1 MPAVLLPRKRRE
13 LSQAAATFLLLM
25 VSELDKDTDP
35 GHLTNSSVSSRGQP
49 LSQGAGKAAETSGA
63 LQTLLQQLGRAQG
76 KQGAA
81 EHRPLF
87 LQGRG
92 RHGRRDGIRA
102 KIRFTNEAH
111 GRSNFAITH
120 SLLCN

>member
-1 MPAVLLPRKRRE
+1 ME
-13 LSQAAATFLLLM
+13 LSRT
-25 VSELDKDTDP
+25 
-35 GHLTNSSVSSRGQP
+35 
-49 LSQGAGKAAETSGA
+49 
-63 LQTLLQQLGRAQG
+63 LQTCLQQLGTAQR

-81 EHRPLF
+81 GPRSLL
-87 LQGRG
+87 LQARG
-92 RHGRRDGIRA
+92 HPGRRDGIRA

>member
-1 MPAVLLPRKRRE
+1 MGR
-13 LSQAAATFLLLM
+13 
-25 VSELDKDTDP
+25 
-35 GHLTNSSVSSRGQP
+35 
-49 LSQGAGKAAETSGA
+49 A

-81 EHRPLF
+81 EPRPLL

-92 RHGRRDGIRA
+92 RPERRDGIRA

-111 GRSNFAITH
+111 GRSDFAITH
-120 SLLCN
+120 SLL